1 MTTPLA
7 HPDHVPDLDGR
18 PFVLVPRPLGI
29 DDATAVLARAAA
41 SLADLD
47 EITRD
52 AIKANA

>member
-1 MTTPLA
+1 MTPLA
-7 HPDHVPDLDGR
+7 HPDHVPTLDAR

-52 AIKANA
+52 AILWSA